1 MSKVDYPRPQM
12 PGSRW
17 SDATSTLTIL
27 LSLIAVTTHAYG
39 QTREWI
45 LNNGRVSR
53 TLTFDAQAGLT
64 TSAWANVETGT
75 GFIEAGE
82 RSGSCREFRLKT
94 NDVTVTGAAED
105 VRIDG
110 SPEVQHAG
118 ASVRLDL
125 ALLAQKTPLRI
136 VVHYEAVAG
145 FAGIRQW
152 LTLENIGNKPITLR
166 NVTFECQQLRPGP
179 RHDVIAFGH
188 YGEEP
193 REPFFTGR
201 VDDVAVLLENAKT
214 GEGFAVLNEAPGYLR
229 RTEVSWSPDWTP
241 DIQAMYDT
249 DLFPF
254 ERGLQPGEKYETAGA
269 SVVLYR
275 RGTAT
280 DPHWVLPEYVEQVI
294 AHNKNKQPPY
304 WMYNDWQPWGW
315 YATDAIL
322 KDVIPRATDMGL
334 NLIALDAG
342 WAKVWGD
349 NALNK
354 VNFPDGLKVL
364 IPAAPK
370 QSFKRGFWF
379 PVALLSKDSSAYRE
393 HPDWVCRDRNGKP
406 KESQDQ
412 GVVMCLASPY
422 KQVAVDTI
430 AEAVRTYGLS
440 YVKLDLTTVFNAY
453 GEEPGCYET
462 GHEHASAAESSVR
475 IYEALGWLADR
486 LHEQFPDLLIDFTF
500 ELWGEKHVIDYGL
513 LRVAD
518 LDWMA
523 NVMDRSFEDPGPI
536 QVRTLLY
543 QRGMTIPTE
552 DMLIGALQV
561 DTPTWQERVATEMAS
576 APIFLGDTR
585 KLSDEDIRQ
594 AAAWIARFQRLRQQI
609 PLNESFF
616 PLGAWRQP
624 RTNAWDGFGRFSR
637 TGEGLIVIFQ
647 NDSQDAAAEMA
658 FPGFPDGYFQ
668 VTDWS
673 GGTPLS
679 VEGSQLNHGWTL
691 PLPGKP
697 RVRILELRKQEQGA
711 INTSRH

>member
-39 QTREWI
+39 QTREWT
-45 LNNGRVSR
+45 LNDGRVSR

-64 TSAWANVETGT
+64 TSSWSNVETGT

-82 RSGSCREFRLKT
+82 RSGSCREFRLKA

-136 VVHYEAVAG
+136 VVHYEAAAG

-188 YGEEP
+188 YGEDP

-201 VDDVAVLLENAKT
+201 VDDVAILLENAKT

-229 RTEVSWSPDWTP
+229 RTEVAWMPDTTP

-254 ERGLQPGEKYETAGA
+254 ERRLQPGEKYETAGA
-269 SVVLYR
+269 SVVFYR

-364 IPAAPK
+364 FPAAPK

-543 QRGMTIPTE
+543 QRGVTIPTE

-585 KLSDEDIRQ
+585 KLSDEDISQ

-624 RTNAWDGFGRFSR
+624 RTNAWDGYGRFSR
-637 TGEGLIVIFQ
+637 SGEGLIVIFQ
-647 NDSQDAAAEMA
+647 NDSQDAAAELA
-658 FPGFPDGYFQ
+658 FPGFPDGHFQ

-673 GGTPLS
+673 SGTPLS

-691 PLPGKP
+691 PLPGKR
-697 RVRILELRKQEQGA
+697 RVRILEVRK
-711 INTSRH
+711 H

>member
-1 MSKVDYPRPQM
+1 MQALRIALVKYQ
-12 PGSRW
+12 GI
-17 SDATSTLTIL
+17 ATRSTLTML
-27 LSLIAVTTHAYG
+27 LSLIAVTSYAYG
-39 QTREWI
+39 QTREWT

-53 TLTFDAQAGLT
+53 TLTFDARAGLT
-64 TSAWANVETGT
+64 TSAWTNVETGT

-82 RSGSCREFRLKT
+82 RSSSCREFRLHAD
-94 NDVTVTGAAED
+94 DVTVTGAAED

-118 ASVRLDL
+118 TSVRLDL

-136 VVHYEAVAG
+136 VVHYEAAAG

-152 LTLENIGNKPITLR
+152 LSLENIGSKPITLR

-201 VDDVAVLLENAKT
+201 VDDVAILLENAKT

-229 RTEVSWSPDWTP
+229 RTEVAWSPDSTP

-254 ERGLQPGEKYETAGA
+254 ERRLQPGEKYETAGA

-294 AHNKNKQPPY
+294 AHNKNEQPPY

-322 KDVIPRATDMGL
+322 KGVIPRATDMGF

-349 NALNK
+349 NAINK
-354 VNFPDGLKVL
+354 VNFPDGLKAVF
-364 IPAAPK
+364 PVGPK
-370 QSFKRGFWF
+370 QSFKRGLWF

-422 KQVAVDTI
+422 KQAAVDTI
-430 AEAVRTYGLS
+430 AEAVRKYDLS

-462 GHEHASAAESSVR
+462 GHEHASAAESNVR
-475 IYEALGWLADR
+475 IYEALGWIADR

-523 NVMDRSFEDPGPI
+523 NVMDRSAEDPGPI

-576 APIFLGDTR
+576 APIFLGDSR

-624 RTNAWDGFGRFSR
+624 RSNAWDGYGRFSR

-647 NDSQDAAAEMA
+647 NDSQDAAAELA
-658 FPGFPDGYFQ
+658 FPGFPDGHFQ

-673 GGTPLS
+673 GGAPLS

-697 RVRILELRKQEQGA
+697 RVRILEVRKQ
-711 INTSRH
+711 

>member
-1 MSKVDYPRPQM
+1 M

-45 LNNGRVSR
+45 LNNGRVRR

-82 RSGSCREFRLKT
+82 RSGSCREFRLKA

-136 VVHYEAVAG
+136 VVHYEAAAG

-188 YGEEP
+188 YGEDP

-201 VDDVAVLLENAKT
+201 VDDVAILLENAKT

-254 ERGLQPGEKYETAGA
+254 ERRLQPGEKYETAGA

-364 IPAAPK
+364 FPAAPK

-536 QVRTLLY
+536 QARTLLY

-585 KLSDEDIRQ
+585 KLSDGDIRQ

-624 RTNAWDGFGRFSR
+624 RTNAWDGYGRFSR
-637 TGEGLIVIFQ
+637 TGDGLIVIFQ
-647 NDSQDAAAEMA
+647 NDTQDAAAELA
-658 FPGFPDGYFQ
+658 FPGFPDGQFQ

-679 VEGSQLNHGWTL
+679 VEGSQLNNGWTL

-697 RVRILELRKQEQGA
+697 RVRILEVRKQEQGA
-711 INTSRH
+711 INTSRP